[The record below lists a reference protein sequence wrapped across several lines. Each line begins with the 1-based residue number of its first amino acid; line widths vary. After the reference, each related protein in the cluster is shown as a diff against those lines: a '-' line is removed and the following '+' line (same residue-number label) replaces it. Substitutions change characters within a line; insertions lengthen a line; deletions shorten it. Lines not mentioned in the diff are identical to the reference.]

1 MRKTRGQVVGIEK
14 TEELSTEEL
23 LFAARHNLPLFADQY
38 SKTERIMLKRKA
50 HEEIIQKSIGIE
62 NRKRKVLFGL

>member
-1 MRKTRGQVVGIEK
+1 MGIEK

-23 LFAARHNLPLFADQY
+23 LFAARYNLPLFADQY

-50 HEEIIQKSIGIE
+50 HEETIQKSIGIE
-62 NRKRKVLFGL
+62 KEKFYLDYNLL